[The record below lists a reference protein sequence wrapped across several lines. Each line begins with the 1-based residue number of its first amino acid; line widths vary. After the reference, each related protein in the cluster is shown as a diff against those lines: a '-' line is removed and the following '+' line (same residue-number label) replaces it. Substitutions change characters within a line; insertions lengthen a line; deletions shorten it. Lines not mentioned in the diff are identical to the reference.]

1 MIQGREDYFKDRDN
15 EEEKFAAN
23 LDKPKN
29 WVKHFGIKF
38 DEYIKLY
45 LLNW

>member
-1 MIQGREDYFKDRDN
+1 MQMADNFGNAVNPNMIQGREDYFKDRDN

-29 WVKHFGIKF
+29 
-38 DEYIKLY
+38 
-45 LLNW
+45 